1 MFKELYDNG
10 KLAGFMRKQG
20 DRLFFFGTGQTGR
33 EDLQR
38 LFPHFN
44 FCFLKQV
51 HGREVIPAQAGAVPE
66 ADGHFTSQP
75 GLALV
80 VQSADCLPIL
90 FSSPDGVCA
99 VHAGWRGM
107 ALNII
112 AAAKTQMP
120 TMDFVAIGPHLL
132 RDSFEIGADV
142 AEKLMSA
149 APSHDESL
157 LKKAEAPDKFYFD
170 LKRLAQL
177 QLAMPS
183 SDCCLDTKTNP
194 LFHSYRRGKSK
205 DDRQHSFVVI
215 APDLR

>member
-10 KLAGFMRKQG
+10 TLAGFMHKQG
-20 DRLFFFGTGQTGR
+20 DRLFFFGTGHTGR
-33 EDLQR
+33 EDLHR
-38 LFPHFN
+38 LFPHFE

-51 HGREVIPAQAGAVPE
+51 HGRAVIPAQAGAVPE

-80 VQSADCLPIL
+80 AQSADCMPVLL
-90 FSSPDGVCA
+90 SSSKRVCA

-112 AAAKTQMP
+112 GAAKERMP
-120 TMDFVAIGPHLL
+120 DLEFVALGPHIL

-142 AEKLMSA
+142 AEQLMAA
-149 APSHDESL
+149 APARDESL
-157 LKKAEAPDKFYFD
+157 FKKGEAQNKFYFD
-170 LKRLAQL
+170 LKRLAEIQL
-177 QLAMPS
+177 GMPF

-205 DDRQHSFVVI
+205 TDRQYSFVVI
-215 APDLR
+215 APELR